1 MAREILT
8 LQLGNYANY
17 VGTHWWNI
25 QEASFNYDPNGTDQP
40 SEVDHDVL
48 YREGR
53 TLTRQ
58 TTYTPRMLLVDLKGT
73 LKFMPKEGE
82 LYQANRGQLGSVEE
96 EELVGGIGWDAGKVE
111 VIRKDPAEKCEYQRD
126 LVQSEN
132 GEDDDEEEKDYNFK
146 DTVQDWIDYSYSRY
160 HPRSINMVNEYSHSK
175 EENLFDTITNG
186 MELWRNYDF
195 QDDITDKV
203 RQYVE
208 ECDGCQGFQTLL
220 DCVDGFAGLG
230 VKCLEHLQDEY
241 GKASLVF
248 PLIPPKML
256 NFKNADD
263 VMTSSIRVV
272 NTALCF
278 SNLIESCSLFVP
290 LSTMGRC
297 WRNLDQP
304 RSFPHVAYEDS
315 NFYQTSALL
324 ATFLDT
330 ASLRYRMKN
339 PAEGNYLPSL
349 CGDLSPY
356 GRKMAAAGLALPFGM
371 NNSEDL
377 IDFLDSHEQQ
387 LHTQLTPN
395 ANLGKKY
402 LFQSVSIRGIPRSKL
417 KRPPTAKS
425 AQRQQRM
432 AAYRCDSVSEMIQFY
447 YQCQLH
453 ASLSHVTACGAP
465 MDLRTPFP
473 NELLQSRVGYDGFLH
488 EFDLGVKQ
496 KVISTPTLAV
506 IQSSGDLADSLDSL
520 HREVSR
526 VKIAKLSRFAE
537 SGLEQEDYKES
548 LERLLDFKEKY
559 DDNYEL

>member
-25 QEASFNYDPNGTDQP
+25 QEASFNYDPNADP
-40 SEVDHDVL
+40 SEIDHDVL
-48 YREGR
+48 YREGK

-58 TTYTPRMLLVDLKGT
+58 TTYTPRLLLLDLKGT
-73 LKFMPKEGE
+73 LKFMPEEGE
-82 LYQANRGQLGSVEE
+82 LYGGGGGHNSAQDVAGEE
-96 EELVGGIGWDAGKVE
+96 EVAKEIGWEASKVE
-111 VIRKDPAEKCEYQRD
+111 VIKKEPAVKCEYQRD
-126 LVQSEN
+126 LQQIADE
-132 GEDDDEEEKDYNFK
+132 EDEEEKDYNFK
-146 DTVQDWIDYSYSRY
+146 ETVEDWVDFSYSRF

-186 MELWRNYDF
+186 MELWQNYDF
-195 QDDITDKV
+195 QDDATDRI

-208 ECDGCQGFQTLL
+208 ECDGCQGFQTLF
-220 DCVDGFAGLG
+220 DCVDGFAGIG
-230 VKCLEHLQDEY
+230 AKCLEHLQDEY
-241 GKASLVF
+241 GKAGLAF

-256 NFKNADD
+256 NFKNADEIMSGS
-263 VMTSSIRVV
+263 VRIV

-278 SNLIESCSLFVP
+278 SNLVESCSLFVP

-297 WRNLDQP
+297 WRALDQP
-304 RSFPHVAYEDS
+304 RTFPHVSYEES
-315 NFYQTSALL
+315 NLYHTSALL

-330 ASLRYRMKN
+330 VSLRYRMKN
-339 PAEGNYLPSL
+339 PATGNYLPSL
-349 CGDLSPY
+349 CTDVTPY
-356 GRKMAAAGLALPFGM
+356 GRKMGAAGLAMPFGL
-371 NNSEDL
+371 NNTEDL
-377 IDFLDSHEQQ
+377 IDFLDQNEQK

-395 ANLGKKY
+395 VAVGTKY
-402 LFQSVSIRGIPRSKL
+402 LFQSVAVRGIPRSKL

-432 AAYRCDSVSEMIQFY
+432 AAYRCDSVSEMLQFY

-453 ASLSHVTACGAP
+453 ASMSHVTACSAP

-473 NELLQSRVGYDGFLH
+473 NEILQTRVGYDGFLG

-496 KVISTPTLAV
+496 KVISTPTLAT
-506 IQSSGDLADSLDSL
+506 IQSSGDLSDTLESL

-526 VKIAKLSRFAE
+526 IKIEKIPRFAE
-537 SGLEQEDYKES
+537 SGLEQEEYKES
-548 LERLLDFKEKY
+548 LERLLNFKELY
-559 DDNYEL
+559 EDNYEL

>member
-8 LQLGNYANY
+8 LQLGNYSNY

-25 QEASFNYDPNGTDQP
+25 QEASFNYDPNADP
-40 SEVDHDVL
+40 PEVDHDVL

-58 TTYTPRMLLVDLKGT
+58 TTYTPRLLLVDLKGT
-73 LKFMPKEGE
+73 LKFMPEEGE
-82 LYQANRGQLGSVEE
+82 LYQQRTIDE
-96 EELVGGIGWDAGKVE
+96 EELVVGIGWDSGKVE
-111 VIRKDPAEKCEYQRD
+111 VIKKDPVGKSEYQRD
-126 LVQSEN
+126 LEE
-132 GEDDDEEEKDYNFK
+132 GAKDEGGDEEKEEEKDYNFK
-146 DTVQDWIDYSYSRY
+146 DTVQDWIDFSYTRF

-186 MELWRNYDF
+186 MELWRNCDF
-195 QDDITDKV
+195 QDEITDKV

-208 ECDGCQGFQTLL
+208 ECDGCQGFQTLF

-248 PLIPPKML
+248 PLIPPRML
-256 NFKNADD
+256 NFKNADET
-263 VMTSSIRVV
+263 MTTSIRVV

-304 RSFPHVAYEDS
+304 RSFPLVSYEES
-315 NFYQTSALL
+315 NLYQTSALL

-330 ASLRYRMKN
+330 VSLRYRMKN
-339 PAEGNYLPSL
+339 PSQGNYLPSL
-349 CGDLSPY
+349 CADISPY

-371 NNSEDL
+371 TSSEDL
-377 IDFLDSHEQQ
+377 IDFLDKHEQN

-395 ANLGKKY
+395 VSVGNKY
-402 LFQSVSIRGIPRSKL
+402 LFQSVSVRGIPRNKL

-432 AAYRCDSVSEMIQFY
+432 AAYRCDSVSEMVQFY

-453 ASLSHVTACGAP
+453 ASMSHVTACGAP
-465 MDLRTPFP
+465 MDLRTPYP
-473 NELLQSRVGYDGFLH
+473 NEVLQSRVGFDGFLH
-488 EFDLGVKQ
+488 DFDLGVKQ
-496 KVISTPTLAV
+496 KVISTPTLAT

-526 VKIAKLSRFAE
+526 IKIAKISRFAE
-537 SGLEQEDYKES
+537 SGLELEDYKES

>member
-25 QEASFNYDPNGTDQP
+25 QEASFNYDPNADP

-53 TLTRQ
+53 TLNRQ

-73 LKFMPKEGE
+73 LKFMPEQGE
-82 LYQANRGQLGSVEE
+82 LYQGQQQPANED
-96 EELVGGIGWDAGKVE
+96 ELISGIGWEAAKVE
-111 VIRKDPAEKCEYQRD
+111 VIRKDPVEKCEFQRD
-126 LVQSEN
+126 LVGDEKDD
-132 GEDDDEEEKDYNFK
+132 EDDNEEEKDYNFK
-146 DTVQDWIDYSYSRY
+146 DTVQDWIDFSYSRY
-160 HPRSINMVNEYSHSK
+160 HPRSINMVSEYSHSK

-186 MELWRNYDF
+186 MEMWRNYDF
-195 QDDITDKV
+195 QDEVTDRI

-208 ECDGCQGFQTLL
+208 ECDGCQGFQTLF

-230 VKCLEHLQDEY
+230 VRCLEHLQDEY

-263 VMTSSIRVV
+263 IMTASVRII
-272 NTALCF
+272 NTALSF
-278 SNLIESCSLFVP
+278 SNLMESCSLFVP

-297 WRNLDQP
+297 WRSLDQP
-304 RSFPHVAYEDS
+304 RSFPHVAYGGS

-330 ASLRYRMKN
+330 VSLRYRLKN
-339 PAEGNYLPSL
+339 PAQDNFLASL
-349 CGDLSPY
+349 CGEVSPY
-356 GRKMAAAGLALPFGM
+356 GRKMAAAALALPFGM
-371 NNSEDL
+371 NSSEDL
-377 IDFLDSHEQQ
+377 IDFLDQQSEQKL

-395 ANLGKKY
+395 CSVGTKY
-402 LFQSVSIRGIPRSKL
+402 LFQSVSVRGLPRNRL
-417 KRPPTAKS
+417 KRPPTSKS

-432 AAYRCDSVSEMIQFY
+432 AAYRCDSVSEMLQFY
-447 YQCQLH
+447 YQCRLH
-453 ASLSHVTACGAP
+453 ASVSHVTACKAP

-473 NELLQSRVGYDGFLH
+473 NELLQSRVGFDGFLH
-488 EFDLGVKQ
+488 EYDLGVKQ
-496 KVISTPTLAV
+496 KVISMPTLAM
-506 IQSSGDLADSLDSL
+506 IQSSGDLADTLDSL
-520 HREVSR
+520 HREASR
-526 VKIAKLSRFAE
+526 IKIAKISRFAE
-537 SGLEQEDYKES
+537 SGLELEDYRES
-548 LERLLDFKEKY
+548 MDRLMDFKERY